1 MAGFAMGLFAVQ
13 TFWGFTMAT
22 LPLYLRDLAGS
33 NTLTGILLSTT
44 GIAGIVFPIAS
55 GAVSD
60 RISTR
65 WGRRKPVIA
74 AGWTLAC
81 CALLAMTA
89 VRSLP
94 AVLGLLV
101 FAYAGFF
108 IALGPYFALLAD
120 TFPPEER
127 SAATGVMFLVGGTG
141 ILSYLLFA
149 ARFYESS
156 PLWPFF
162 WTVGGIVLANSV
174 LFFVIRERAAAV
186 ALPRPGGLFGDV
198 LNQRTVIRFYAGM
211 LFWWTGLWMVSTF
224 FIIAYREVFGV
235 SIARA
240 VAAFL
245 VFNVSFVIS
254 ALPVGLLG
262 IRYGLKKITACGLG
276 LLALSLA
283 LTPFIGGYGA
293 SLPFLV
299 VAGASYSAVLAVSY
313 PFFLRLLPAGNTA
326 GFVGLYM
333 ACQNGTLLVGP
344 ALGGL
349 VIDLFGYSVLFVAAA
364 AAILAGLAVFLTIK
378 EAPAKAN

>member
-44 GIAGIVFPIAS
+44 GIAGIVFPVAS

-101 FAYAGFF
+101 LAYAGFF

-198 LNQRTVIRFYAGM
+198 LNERTVIRFYAGM

-240 VAAFL
+240 VAEGQLSRRHEVMLTADFVYEDL
-245 VFNVSFVIS
+245 DAVRQRFVAIDIDRGELFDARRDEIGRLFRSGGVATGQGRRFTQVFR
-254 ALPVGLLG
+254 LD
-262 IRYGLKKITACGLG
+262 
-276 LLALSLA
+276 
-283 LTPFIGGYGA
+283 
-293 SLPFLV
+293 
-299 VAGASYSAVLAVSY
+299 VLA
-313 PFFLRLLPAGNTA
+313 
-326 GFVGLYM
+326 
-333 ACQNGTLLVGP
+333 
-344 ALGGL
+344 
-349 VIDLFGYSVLFVAAA
+349 
-364 AAILAGLAVFLTIK
+364 
-378 EAPAKAN
+378 

>member
-1 MAGFAMGLFAVQ
+1 
-13 TFWGFTMAT
+13 
-22 LPLYLRDLAGS
+22 
-33 NTLTGILLSTT
+33 
-44 GIAGIVFPIAS
+44 
-55 GAVSD
+55 
-60 RISTR
+60 
-65 WGRRKPVIA
+65 
-74 AGWTLAC
+74 
-81 CALLAMTA
+81 
-89 VRSLP
+89 
-94 AVLGLLV
+94 
-101 FAYAGFF
+101 
-108 IALGPYFALLAD
+108 
-120 TFPPEER
+120 
-127 SAATGVMFLVGGTG
+127 
-141 ILSYLLFA
+141 
-149 ARFYESS
+149 
-156 PLWPFF
+156 
-162 WTVGGIVLANSV
+162 
-174 LFFVIRERAAAV
+174 
-186 ALPRPGGLFGDV
+186 
-198 LNQRTVIRFYAGM
+198 
-211 LFWWTGLWMVSTF
+211 MVSTF

-245 VFNVSFVIS
+245 VLNVSFVLS

-283 LTPFIGGYGA
+283 FTPFIGGYDA